1 MDTSKEYILMC
12 EKAEEIQKQ
21 WKPKEWDYVYN
32 QGDVFG
38 YIDRSEIHIWCILP
52 ERIADSGHYGP
63 YVDDGKLCNER
74 YKDCIWIP
82 RQDQLQE
89 MIGINDID
97 YDFFHDGIVDWF
109 RQKHYKNM
117 FSSMEQLW
125 LCYVMEEKYNE
136 QWSGQEWTAI
146 P

>member
-21 WKPKEWDYVYN
+21 WKPKEWDCVYN

-38 YIDRSEIHIWCILP
+38 YIDRSEIHVWCILP
-52 ERIADSGHYGP
+52 ESIADSGYYGP
-63 YVDDGKLCNER
+63 YVYDGEICDER

-82 RQDQLQE
+82 RQDQLYE
-89 MIGINDID
+89 ISWTSKFDNLR
-97 YDFFHDGIVDWF
+97 FHEKMVDWF
-109 RQKHYKNM
+109 GKEHHNDM

-125 LCYVMEEKYNE
+125 LCYVMEEKYNKH
-136 QWSGQEWTAI
+136 WNGNEWEVW
-146 P
+146 